1 MNKVDYS
8 FYPGISLKITLCGEI
23 EIRKMIEFISQT
35 PWKNEYETGLRF
47 SQKHCTLPHERGSRF

>member
-35 PWKNEYETGLRF
+35 PWKNEYETGPLWGENRARVV
-47 SQKHCTLPHERGSRF
+47 QRRG